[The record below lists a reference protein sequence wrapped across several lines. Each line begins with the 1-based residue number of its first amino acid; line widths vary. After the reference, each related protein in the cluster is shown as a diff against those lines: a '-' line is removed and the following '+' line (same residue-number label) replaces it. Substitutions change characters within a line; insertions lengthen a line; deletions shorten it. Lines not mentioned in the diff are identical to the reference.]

1 MGKEVGHRID
11 GSIGFLDFPRD
22 VTAQTR
28 ETAYTAYNEL
38 AHANV
43 EVLGL
48 NFEASDYLNSAG
60 IGLVISLVEEA
71 IQAGRTVYTY
81 GLSSHYRKL
90 FSMVGLTD
98 RIVLV
103 ANEADMLEACGS
115 EHQQKKKE

>member
-1 MGKEVGHRID
+1 
-11 GSIGFLDFPRD
+11 
-22 VTAQTR
+22 
-28 ETAYTAYNEL
+28 
-38 AHANV
+38 
-43 EVLGL
+43 
-48 NFEASDYLNSAG
+48 
-60 IGLVISLVEEA
+60 VISLVEEA